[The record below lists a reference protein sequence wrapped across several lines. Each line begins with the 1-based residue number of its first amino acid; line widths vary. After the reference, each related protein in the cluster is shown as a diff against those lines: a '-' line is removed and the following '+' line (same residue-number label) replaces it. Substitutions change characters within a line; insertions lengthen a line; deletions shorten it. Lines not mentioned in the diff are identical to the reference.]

1 MTNPKSYLTVS
12 ATLFAAVAL
21 AHLVRAIAG
30 WPIAIGQW
38 SVPLELSWL
47 AAAAT
52 AALCAWAIALLRA
65 RT

>member
-1 MTNPKSYLTVS
+1 MTNPKGYVTIS
-12 ATLFAAVAL
+12 AVLFAGVAL
-21 AHLVRAIAG
+21 VHLVRAIAA
-30 WPIAIGQW
+30 WPIVIGHW

-52 AALCAWAIALLRA
+52 GALCAWAIALLCT